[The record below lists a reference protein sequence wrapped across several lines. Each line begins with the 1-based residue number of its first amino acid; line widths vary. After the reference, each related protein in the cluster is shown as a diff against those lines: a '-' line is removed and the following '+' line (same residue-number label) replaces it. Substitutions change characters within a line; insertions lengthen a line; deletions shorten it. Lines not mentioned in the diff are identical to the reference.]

1 MSPMMAAVVST
12 ELKLHRRHGVFAG
25 TAAMAFLWGLL
36 LLLLPA
42 GLRPSALP
50 WVLFLEV
57 AALGFFFVPA
67 LAVLERANG
76 VTAALR
82 LTGLPPALHLGVRLG
97 MLVIAALAVSLPL
110 MAISGGLRAAVAG
123 GVILTTLL
131 FSLVALVMVG
141 RAGNLTTFLARVPL
155 VAIPLLAPALA
166 HAAGV
171 SDSRILLLSPATAGW
186 ELLAGRATAFGAG
199 WMLVWIAVL
208 GAVALRVGFE
218 VRPAGSLPGRLRG
231 HPAIRRRTG
240 PARGGA
246 LRSLAAVDLR
256 TLMGDRILLL
266 LLGGIPLI
274 ALALRWVT
282 GPGVAWIEARYG
294 FDLAP
299 HVPAVQAFV
308 LVAHFP
314 VIFGALTAL
323 LFLEDRDA
331 GLMPALAV
339 TPAGVASL
347 VAYRLAATVGVTG
360 FAVAG
365 GMGLAGANHPAG
377 WVGVLA
383 VAAAGGCVATVPVVV
398 LASLA
403 KDRVQGMALMKVIT
417 LPFYLPVAWWFVDGP
432 AGRLFGL
439 IPTGLAAKALWTA
452 DPLGA
457 VGFAAG
463 CVLLS
468 AALVTAFLPRLLRD
482 Y

>member
-1 MSPMMAAVVST
+1 MVAAVVST

-25 TAAMAFLWGLL
+25 TAAMAFLWGLV

-42 GLRPSALP
+42 DLRPAALP

-57 AALGFFFVPA
+57 TALGFFFVPA

-76 VTAALR
+76 ITAALR
-82 LTGLPPALHLGVRLG
+82 LTGLPPGLALGVRLG
-97 MLVIAALAVSLPL
+97 TLVLTAVAISLPL
-110 MAISGGLRAAVAG
+110 MAISGGPRPAVAG
-123 GVILTTLL
+123 GVVLTTLL

-141 RAGNLTTFLARVPL
+141 RAANLTTFLARVPL
-155 VAIPLLAPALA
+155 VAIPLLAPALV

-171 SDSRILLLSPATAGW
+171 SDSLALLLSPATAGW
-186 ELLAGRATAFGAG
+186 DLLAGRATAPGIG
-199 WMLVWIAVL
+199 WLLVWIAVL
-208 GAVALRVGFE
+208 GAVALRIGFE
-218 VRPAGSLPGRLRG
+218 VRPAGSLPAEGLRG
-231 HPAIRRRTG
+231 RPAILRRTG
-240 PARGGA
+240 PARRGA
-246 LRSLAAVDLR
+246 VRSMAAVDLR

-282 GPGVAWIEARYG
+282 GPGVPWIDARYG
-294 FDLAP
+294 FDLGP
-299 HVPAVQAFV
+299 HIPAVQAFV
-308 LVAHFP
+308 LVAHLP

-347 VAYRLAATVGVTG
+347 VAYRLAAAAVVTG
-360 FAVAG
+360 LAVGG
-365 GMGLAGANHPAG
+365 GMALAGAKHPAG

-383 VAAAGGCVATVPVVV
+383 VAAAGGCVAAVPVVV

-417 LPFYLPVAWWFVDGP
+417 LPLYLPVAWWFVDGP
-432 AGRLFGL
+432 AGRLFAL
-439 IPTGLAAKALWTA
+439 IPTGLAAKALWA
-452 DPLGA
+452 AEPLGA

-463 CVLLS
+463 CGLLS
-468 AALVTAFLPRLLRD
+468 AALVAVLLPRLLKD